1 VPQMDNHYTDDEINE
16 LQMTDRITVSTYV
29 QGNGP
34 ETDTYT
40 DKETAFEIRAALRE
54 CFENINTLGLTE
66 LVAKVYEVVKLKGN
80 DCPYEWFSD
89 MLFLNEQISGT
100 KRSVAE
106 IIAHIINAAPKFYNI
121 PLSIISQCDINA
133 SNALSKA
140 QTELR
145 NYWKRNLDGRIGKQ
159 QGKQSH
165 GRNESAYTFSGGKSK
180 SY

>member
-1 VPQMDNHYTDDEINE
+1 MDNHYTDDEINE
-16 LQMTDRITVSTYV
+16 LQMTDRITVRTYV

-40 DKETAFEIRAALRE
+40 DKETAYEIRAASRE

-66 LVAKVYEVVKLKGN
+66 LVAKFYEVGKLKGN
-80 DCPYEWFSD
+80 ECPDECFSD
-89 MLFLNEQISGT
+89 MLYLNDQIVRASGT
-100 KRSVAE
+100 KRSDDE
-106 IIAHIINAAPKFYNI
+106 IIVHIINAAPKFYNI
-121 PLSIISQCDINA
+121 LLSIISQSDINA

-145 NYWKRNLDGRIGKQ
+145 NYWKRNLEGTMGRQ

-165 GRNESAYTFSGGKSK
+165 GRNKRA
-180 SY
+180 